1 MRSYSELIKLPTFE
15 ERYRYL
21 KLGGAVGESTFG
33 HARYLNQIFY
43 QSPEWRRFRRD
54 VIVRD
59 NGCDLAMPGWTITD
73 KIYIHHLNPI
83 TLEDIERRNPSI
95 LDPENAVAVSFG
107 THQAIHYGDES
118 LLAIGFTERTPNDN
132 IPWR

>member
-21 KLGGAVGESTFG
+21 KLGGTVGESTFG

-59 NGCDLAMPGWTITD
+59 NGCDLAVPGWTIVD

-83 TLEDIERRNPSI
+83 TLEDIERRSPAA

-118 LLAIGFTERTPNDN
+118 LLAIGFTERKPNDT

>member
-21 KLGGAVGESTFG
+21 KLGGTVGENTFG
-33 HARYLNQIFY
+33 HARFLNQIFY

-83 TLEDIERRNPSI
+83 TLEDIERRNPTI

-118 LLAIGFTERTPNDN
+118 LLAIGFTERTPNDT

>member
-1 MRSYSELIKLPTFE
+1 
-15 ERYRYL
+15 
-21 KLGGAVGESTFG
+21 
-33 HARYLNQIFY
+33 
-43 QSPEWRRFRRD
+43 
-54 VIVRD
+54 
-59 NGCDLAMPGWTITD
+59 MPGWTITD

-118 LLAIGFTERTPNDN
+118 LLAIGFTERTPNDT